1 MGSVGSVLKLLL
13 LPRLVGTLSG
23 QLPVE
28 GSNVPV
34 EARRDPCGPSRLY
47 GRGALGVSAGA
58 HREGDPR
65 GGGVRRVVRAE
76 APEASL

>member
-13 LPRLVGTLSG
+13 LPRLVGALPG
-23 QLPVE
+23 QLLVE

-34 EARRDPCGPSRLY
+34 EACRDPCGPGRLY
-47 GRGALGVSAGA
+47 RRGALGVGTGA
-58 HREGDPR
+58 RREGDPR